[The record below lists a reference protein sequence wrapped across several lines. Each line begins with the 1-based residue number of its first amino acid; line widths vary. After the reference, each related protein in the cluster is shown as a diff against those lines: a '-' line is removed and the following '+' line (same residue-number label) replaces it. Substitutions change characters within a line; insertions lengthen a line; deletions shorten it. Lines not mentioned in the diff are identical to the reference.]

1 MDLHESLY
9 IELQKYQNLVSI
21 VGPGNIKLAR
31 AMAKEGMLEA
41 PKQHVSEIRREIER
55 TNALKG

>member
-1 MDLHESLY
+1 M
-9 IELQKYQNLVSI
+9 VSI

-41 PKQHVSEIRREIER
+41 PKQHVTEIRREIER